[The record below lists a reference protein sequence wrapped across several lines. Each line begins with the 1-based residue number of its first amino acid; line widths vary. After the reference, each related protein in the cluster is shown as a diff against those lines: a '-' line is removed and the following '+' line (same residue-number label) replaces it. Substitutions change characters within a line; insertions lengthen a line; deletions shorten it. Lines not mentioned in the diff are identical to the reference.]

1 MRRRKAVREKGLR
14 RSLPKTNRFF
24 CKHST
29 NTHSHRLC
37 RWLYLSKNY
46 VKRQVTEQQGEAFG
60 WARPAL
66 RVQSNGFL
74 NFLKFKNPQ
83 LSGAKILF

>member
-1 MRRRKAVREKGLR
+1 MRRREAVREKGLK

-29 NTHSHRLC
+29 NTHSHRFC

-46 VKRQVTEQQGEAFG
+46 VKRQVTEQQGE
-60 WARPAL
+60 
-66 RVQSNGFL
+66 V
-74 NFLKFKNPQ
+74 
-83 LSGAKILF
+83 

>member
-1 MRRRKAVREKGLR
+1 MRRREAVREKGLR

-29 NTHSHRLC
+29 NTHSHRFC

-46 VKRQVTEQQGEAFG
+46 VKRQVTEQQGE
-60 WARPAL
+60 
-66 RVQSNGFL
+66 V
-74 NFLKFKNPQ
+74 
-83 LSGAKILF
+83 